1 MSRDNCFVTGSHDIS
16 YFAQTNFRNDRR
28 VFGIKQ
34 DDRLSHIYAIGK
46 TGTGKTT
53 FLETMACGDIDAGR
67 GFALI
72 DPHGD
77 LAERVAAYAGE
88 VRPGDL
94 VYLNVPDPAQP
105 FGYNPLKRV
114 PLDRVPLAVSGLMEA
129 LKKHWSDAWG
139 VRMEHVLRNVLFALL
154 EHGHAKL
161 DDVLRMLN
169 DKTYRQQVADA
180 LANEPVRNFWKKE
193 FEQYSWRYRADA
205 TAPIQNKIGAFLA
218 DPTLRRILTEPREM
232 LRFRRLMDEGK
243 IVVVNLAR
251 GKIGDD
257 SAALLGSLLVTT
269 IGLAAFSR
277 ADIPE
282 AKRLPFFLYMD
293 EFQTFTTLSI
303 AGMISELRK
312 YRVGL
317 VLANQH
323 LHQLDPDVAHA
334 VLGNA
339 GTLVS
344 FRIGPHDAVL
354 LAREFAP
361 RFDVLDLMN
370 LPNHRIYLKLMIDGM
385 PSQPFSATTLLP
397 DRTKANQG

>member
-1 MSRDNCFVTGSHDIS
+1 MNRPHDIS

-28 VFGIKQ
+28 LFGIKQ
-34 DDRLSHIYAIGK
+34 DDRRSHAYALGK
-46 TGTGKTT
+46 TGTGKSTY
-53 FLETMACGDIDAGR
+53 LETLACGDIDAGR

-154 EHGHAKL
+154 EHGHARL

-169 DKTYRQQVADA
+169 DKDYRQRIAGA
-180 LANEPVRNFWKKE
+180 LTNEPVRNFWKKE

-218 DPTLRRILTEPREM
+218 DPTLRRILTEPKEM
-232 LRFRRLMDEGK
+232 LRFRRLMDERK
-243 IVVVNLAR
+243 VVIVNLAR

-257 SAALLGSLLVTT
+257 SASLLGSLLVTT

-282 AKRLPFFLYMD
+282 ERRVPFVLYLD

-312 YRVGL
+312 TATSL
-317 VLANQH
+317 VLANQN
-323 LHQLDPDVAHA
+323 LHALNPDVAHA
-334 VLGNA
+334 VLGNV

-344 FRIGPHDAVL
+344 FRIGPYDAVL

-361 RFDVLDLMN
+361 RFDMHDLMN
-370 LPNHRIYLKLMIDGM
+370 LPNHHIYLKLMIDGT
-385 PSQPFSATTLLP
+385 PSQPFSA
-397 DRTKANQG
+397 RTIKFMPPR